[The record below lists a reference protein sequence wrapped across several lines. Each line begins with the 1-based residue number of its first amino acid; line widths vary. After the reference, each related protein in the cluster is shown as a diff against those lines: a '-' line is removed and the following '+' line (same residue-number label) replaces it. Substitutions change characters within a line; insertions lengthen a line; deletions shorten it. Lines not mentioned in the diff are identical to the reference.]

1 MLSLFNQ
8 HTRQLVRL
16 NPKSRRQELLDHQ
29 ERVREVE
36 LAESCRKKSI
46 ARKVNSCFND
56 RAVNLKTSRDTL
68 SQSIHR
74 SLDAYEALKLRN
86 NRVSHR
92 GVEQEGQDFGKDLS
106 INIKEMKNAAFHAT
120 RSIYGVVVQAALSV
134 CGVML
139 VALTISWN
147 NNSFGMRKGMVTTL
161 EVSTVLFQ
169 VCFAVAT
176 FFVWDGGQLLALID
190 TVFCVVAPFADLFW
204 FKQYETSSE
213 LTAANTARYC
223 LLIGYMTVRFWSMT
237 VKLRHRSWKKAIL
250 NDGVSTLERLELVWI
265 CRSTALASELFPI
278 INETWGDLVK
288 FWGKEKARAAC
299 RLDIYITDK
308 DEAANKQF
316 RNEVKNTALY
326 RAGAINFCRPDLE
339 NILESHTLDL
349 IATRRSS
356 CSVLAFCG
364 SPALSSSL
372 HQCKISNDMLT
383 AITGNKRHQMEFVSE
398 SYGGIT
404 KSKPKKQQKLKG
416 SLPTWLQS
424 T

>member
-1 MLSLFNQ
+1 MLSLFSQ

-16 NPKSRRQELLDHQ
+16 NPKSRRLELLGQQ
-29 ERVREVE
+29 ERVRQVE

-46 ARKVNSCFND
+46 VRRVNSCFNK
-56 RAVNLKTSRDTL
+56 RAVNLETRQDRL

-74 SLDAYEALKLRN
+74 GLDRAHEALKHRN
-86 NRVSHR
+86 NR
-92 GVEQEGQDFGKDLS
+92 GVVQEGQDFVKDLG
-106 INIKEMKNAAFHAT
+106 INRKEMEKAAFQAT
-120 RSIYGVVVQAALSV
+120 RSIYGVVILAALSV
-134 CGVML
+134 FGIML

-147 NNSFGMRKGMVTTL
+147 TNSFGMRKGMVTTL

-204 FKQYETSSE
+204 FKQYETNSE
-213 LTAANTARYC
+213 LTAANIARYC
-223 LLIGYMTVRFWSMT
+223 LLIGFMTVRFWSMT
-237 VKLRHRSWKKAIL
+237 VKPRHRSWKKAIL
-250 NDGVSTLERLELVWI
+250 NDGVSALERLELVWI

-278 INETWGDLVK
+278 MDETWGDLVK
-288 FWGKEKARAAC
+288 CWGKEKARAAC

-308 DEAANKQF
+308 DEAATEQF
-316 RNEVKNTALY
+316 RKKVKNTALY

-339 NILESHTLDL
+339 NIIENHTLDL

-372 HQCKISNDMLT
+372 HQSKMSNDMLT
-383 AITGNKRHQMEFVSE
+383 AITGNKRHQMEFVS
-398 SYGGIT
+398 
-404 KSKPKKQQKLKG
+404 
-416 SLPTWLQS
+416 
-424 T
+424 